1 MDRGTKIT
9 VELKEGASQFSDKKV
24 LESMNIIYSSLL
36 SFYFFFLSTL
46 DKHTLTRKQISSRS
60 IPTSLGSLS
69 M

>member
-46 DKHTLTRKQISSRS
+46 DKHTLT
-60 IPTSLGSLS
+60 
-69 M
+69 